1 MIALLLLGLGVS
13 SISSHPVSGGKA
25 CSTLTSFQKSLNSAV
40 VCKDFQPKSKY
51 FVHKAIVVKIHPF
64 FFSAECTTASLEI
77 LKKCLDG
84 IKVDAKCLSEVYEVC
99 GYTRMNSCTGTTEV
113 FFQNLSG
120 DQACFCGGLAKL
132 SLNVCSLDAPF

>member
-25 CSTLTSFQKSLNSAV
+25 CSTLTSFQKSLNNAV

-77 LKKCLDG
+77 VKKCLDG
-84 IKVDAKCLSEVYEVC
+84 IKVDAKCLSEFYEVC
-99 GYTRMNSCTGTTEV
+99 GFTRMNNCTGTTEV
-113 FFQNLSG
+113 FFQKLSG